1 MGDHQNSHVKLDKE
15 HIEHTDFR
23 EMPKMSYFS
32 LFFFFFGK
40 MKERQTWVVVTS
52 DIPGAVFMSPSVFP
66 SSLEPTQEDGTI
78 GRCFFLKN

>member
-32 LFFFFFGK
+32 LFFFFFWQDEGEAD
-40 MKERQTWVVVTS
+40 M
-52 DIPGAVFMSPSVFP
+52 G
-66 SSLEPTQEDGTI
+66 G
-78 GRCFFLKN
+78 GH

>member
-1 MGDHQNSHVKLDKE
+1 MGDHQNSRVKLGKE
-15 HIEHTDFR
+15 HIEHIDFR
-23 EMPKMSYFS
+23 KMPKMSYFS
-32 LFFFFFGK
+32 LFFFGK

-52 DIPGAVFMSPSVFP
+52 DIPGAVFMAPSVFP